1 MLQQVTSFNRST
13 LQGGSGG
20 SGLSLWICKNL
31 AAIHGGRMVPTILLE
46 KTLLGSILTNFRC
59 RGSNRMVQGEEVHSL
74 WTFQST
80 PPKKGPSLL
89 WLMLLLSRCKWTAL
103 RVYLIRTFQSI
114 LEERRLM
121 TMILEETATRSH
133 PLCMHF
139 ECHKPR
145 WPLPLSSKRGLLQL
159 QGLRES

>member
-1 MLQQVTSFNRST
+1 VVRRCGRESTEDASASHKLQSQYAAGWQRRLGVELVDMQKSRSVSWRQNGT
-13 LQGGSGG
+13 YHTPR
-20 SGLSLWICKNL
+20 KN
-31 AAIHGGRMVPTILLE
+31 
-46 KTLLGSILTNFRC
+46 LLGSILLNFRY
-59 RGSNRMVQGEEVHSL
+59 RGSNRMVQGKEAHSL

-89 WLMLLLSRCKWTAL
+89 SMLLLSRCKWIAL

-121 TMILEETATRSH
+121 TMILEETATRTH

-139 ECHKPR
+139 ECRKPR
-145 WPLPLSSKRGLLQL
+145 
-159 QGLRES
+159 